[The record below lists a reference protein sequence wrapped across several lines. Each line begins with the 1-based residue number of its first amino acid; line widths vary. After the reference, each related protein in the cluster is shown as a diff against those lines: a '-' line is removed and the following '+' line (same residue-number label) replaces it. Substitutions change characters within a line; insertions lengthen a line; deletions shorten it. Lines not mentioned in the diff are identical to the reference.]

1 MSQIYKLF
9 VNLRNFFRIFFDK
22 RLKKPFFVV
31 ICGLCA
37 LPILN
42 IMDKRLGLIS
52 KYSSKA
58 MCCSSIILRS
68 VLVRFSFVLRSS
80 FFLRSSFV
88 LPSLD
93 NRRSIEEQ
101 SKIYRKNN
109 VGAWEGL
116 RRRNE
121 G

>member
-68 VLVRFSFVLRSS
+68 VFVRFSFG
-80 FFLRSSFV
+80 LRSSFV
-88 LPSLD
+88 HPSLD

-109 VGAWEGL
+109 VCAWEGL

>member
-68 VLVRFSFVLRSS
+68 VFVRFSFG
-80 FFLRSSFV
+80 LRSSFV
-88 LPSLD
+88 LPSF
-93 NRRSIEEQ
+93 I
-101 SKIYRKNN
+101 
-109 VGAWEGL
+109 L
-116 RRRNE
+116 R
-121 G
+121 

>member
-22 RLKKPFFVV
+22 RFKKSFFVV

-52 KYSSKA
+52 KYSNKA

-68 VLVRFSFVLRSS
+68 VFVRFSFGPRS
-80 FFLRSSFV
+80 FFVHPSFILR
-88 LPSLD
+88 
-93 NRRSIEEQ
+93 
-101 SKIYRKNN
+101 
-109 VGAWEGL
+109 
-116 RRRNE
+116 
-121 G
+121 